1 MLAAAPDVGGALCLM
16 SFTTRCIG
24 AALLWVGSGK
34 NSVRRSPSTSLTRSR
49 LQTFTS
55 PLSALPGSSNSRSGK
70 LKLCRRRIH
79 EGLGRRQPIQL
90 VDYQPMR
97 RSLVMATAAARS
109 WRALAFSAGGDGG
122 RRAPSFGTTAHVV
135 CGSERLP
142 NTHKSPSHVRFA
154 GVWRFAVWLVAY
166 VVLGLL
172 LAMFV
177 QSLVNWLLS

>member
-122 RRAPSFGTTAHVV
+122 RRAPEHSVQLHTSFAAASDCRTLINRPAMSALRAFGASPF
-135 CGSERLP
+135 GS
-142 NTHKSPSHVRFA
+142 
-154 GVWRFAVWLVAY
+154 
-166 VVLGLL
+166 LL
-172 LAMFV
+172 MW
-177 QSLVNWLLS
+177 S